1 MRTRPALLLRPGGL
15 AAAALLVT
23 ALTPLPAEAAA
34 NAPGPGVG
42 WIRVGHLSP
51 KVPPVDIYFAQ
62 FGQAEKVV
70 IRKAGYGAVT
80 PYSSLDPG
88 KYTLSMRPADAA
100 ASTPPALSA
109 TIEVAERSAYSLLVF
124 TNGPAGSLKGDLV
137 TDDLT
142 PPAAGKGRVR
152 VVEGSA
158 AVAPVSVDGPQGVSI
173 AKDAPYGQTSSYVD
187 VPEGRWPLQLSGG
200 SVKSTADVD
209 VKAGT
214 STTLLVTENAG
225 ALKANPISDGA
236 SLPDPPKF
244 GVETGGGGTAP
255 SSGTPLWLTASVV
268 ALLAA
273 LAAWPALRRRAARA
287 R

>member
-1 MRTRPALLLRPGGL
+1 MRTRLLLRPAGL
-15 AAAALLVT
+15 TAAALLIG
-23 ALTPLPAEAAA
+23 ALAPVPASAAA
-34 NAPGPGVG
+34 TTPGPGVG

-51 KVPPVDIYFAQ
+51 KVPPVDIYFAP

-100 ASTPPALSA
+100 SSTPPALSA
-109 TIEVAERSAYSLLVF
+109 TIDVAERNAYSLLVF
-124 TNGPAGSLKGDLV
+124 ANGPDGTLHGQLV

-142 PPAAGKGRVR
+142 APGPGQGRVR

-158 AVAPVSVDGPQGVSI
+158 AIAPVSVDGPQGMSI
-173 AKDAPYGQTSSYVD
+173 AKDAAYGMTSNYVE
-187 VPEGRWPLQLSGG
+187 VPQGRWPLQLSGG

-214 STTLLVTENAG
+214 STTLLVTEDGG
-225 ALKANPISDGA
+225 ALKANAISDGA

-244 GVETGGGGTAP
+244 GVETGGGGTAQ
-255 SSGTPLWLTASVV
+255 SSGTPFWPAASVV

-273 LAAWPALRRRAARA
+273 LAAWPVLRRRRAARA

>member
-1 MRTRPALLLRPGGL
+1 MRTRLLLRPAGL
-15 AAAALLVT
+15 IAAALLT
-23 ALTPLPAEAAA
+23 GALTPLPASAAA
-34 NAPGPGVG
+34 TTPGPGVG

-51 KVPPVDIYFAQ
+51 KVPPVDIYFAP

-80 PYSSLDPG
+80 PYSSLAPG
-88 KYTLSMRPADAA
+88 KYTLSMRAADAA
-100 ASTPPALSA
+100 STTPPALSA
-109 TIEVAERSAYSLLVF
+109 TIDVAERNAYSLLVF
-124 TNGPAGSLKGDLV
+124 ANGPDGTLHGQLV

-142 PPAAGKGRVR
+142 PPGPGQGRVR

-158 AVAPVSVDGPQGVSI
+158 AIAPVSVDGPQGMAI
-173 AKDAPYGQTSSYVD
+173 AKDAAYGMTSNYVE
-187 VPEGRWPLQLSGG
+187 VPQGRWPLQLSGG

-214 STTLLVTENAG
+214 STTLLVTEDGG
-225 ALKANPISDGA
+225 ALKANAISDGA

-255 SSGTPLWLTASVV
+255 VSTGTPFWPAASAV

-273 LAAWPALRRRAARA
+273 LAAWPVLRRRRAARA

>member
-1 MRTRPALLLRPGGL
+1 MRTLLLRPGGL
-15 AAAALLVT
+15 AAAALLFA
-23 ALTPLPAEAAA
+23 ALTPVTAEAATG
-34 NAPGPGVG
+34 PGPGVG

-51 KVPPVDIYFAQ
+51 KVPPVDIYFAP

-80 PYSSLDPG
+80 PYSSLGPG

-100 ASTPPALSA
+100 PATPPALSA
-109 TIEVAERSAYSLLVF
+109 TIEVAERNAYSLLVF
-124 TNGPAGSLKGDLV
+124 ANGPDGTLKGDLV

-152 VVEGSA
+152 VVQGSA
-158 AVAPVSVDGPQGVSI
+158 AIAPVTVAGPQGVTI
-173 AKDAPYGQTSSYVD
+173 AKDAAYGQTSSYVD

-200 SVKSTADVD
+200 SVKSAADVD
-209 VKAGT
+209 VKAGSST
-214 STTLLVTENAG
+214 SLLVTENAG
-225 ALKANPISDGA
+225 ALKANPLSDGA
-236 SLPDPPKF
+236 SLPEPPKL

-255 SSGTPLWLTASVV
+255 GSTPLWPVFA
-268 ALLAA
+268 AAAGLLAA
-273 LAAWPALRRRAARA
+273 LLAGRRAARA